1 MEALYRGLELPFYIF
16 RVPNLKLKT
25 PQIPDLAPM
34 TVFYLVFLSYFLV
47 ASGVVYDIISDAP
60 AMGQVTDEV
69 TGAAKPVVFMK
80 YRVNGQFIYEGLAAG
95 MLFSLG
101 GIGFIILDKSNNK
114 GISERDR
121 YVLLFAGGGAIV
133 LAYNLL
139 IVFLRIKIPGY
150 QGLRRILCGNGTCFP
165 TS

>member
-1 MEALYRGLELPFYIF
+1 
-16 RVPNLKLKT
+16 
-25 PQIPDLAPM
+25 
-34 TVFYLVFLSYFLV
+34 
-47 ASGVVYDIISDAP
+47 
-60 AMGQVTDEV
+60 
-69 TGAAKPVVFMK
+69 
-80 YRVNGQFIYEGLAAG
+80 
-95 MLFSLG
+95 LFSLG

-150 QGLRRILCGNGTCFP
+150 QG
-165 TS
+165 